1 MVGACRQA
9 GFKPQLS
16 SALALV
22 AAETG
27 VTVVPA
33 SMGQFALAGVEYRPL
48 AGGQPIARLALAHRR
63 KLALPQVGN
72 FLALALD
79 PPT

>member
-1 MVGACRQA
+1 MAV
-9 GFKPQLS
+9 
-16 SALALV
+16 
-22 AAETG
+22 ETG

-48 AGGQPIARLALAHRR
+48 AGVQPIARLALAHRR

-72 FLALALD
+72 FLALARD
-79 PPT
+79 PSPGQ